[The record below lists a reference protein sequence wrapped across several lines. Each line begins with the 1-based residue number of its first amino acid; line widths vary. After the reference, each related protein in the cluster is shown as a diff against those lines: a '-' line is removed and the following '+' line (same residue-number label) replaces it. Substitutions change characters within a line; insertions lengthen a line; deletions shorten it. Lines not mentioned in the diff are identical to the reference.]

1 MIETMDKKIVLRI
14 DNLKKYYK
22 IKSKKLFGKPSY
34 LKAVDGVSLD
44 IYKGETFGIV
54 GESGSGKSTI
64 GQMMVNLLKP
74 SEGNIIF
81 SNKGKLSALGKVNV
95 VRGKEIK
102 QNMQIIFQD
111 PYSSLDPKKKI
122 GWLMKEPLVIHG
134 IGMNNKDREEM
145 VKKMIHIVGLDE
157 SYINKYPHEL
167 SGGQRQR
174 VSIAIALILNPKFVV
189 ADESVSA
196 LDVSI
201 QAQILNLM
209 QDLQKELNLTYVFI
223 SHDLNVVHYISDRLG
238 VMYLGKFVEVGDVEE
253 IYNNP
258 LHPYTQAL
266 LSAIPDIGDV
276 KREKIVLEGDVPSP
290 INTKPGCAF
299 ASRCRYA
306 KDRCFSETPEL
317 QTVQNREVRC
327 HMYDS

>member
-1 MIETMDKKIVLRI
+1 MADERLILLDVKG
-14 DNLKKYYK
+14 LKKYYK
-22 IKSKKLFGKPSY
+22 IKSKKMFGKPSY
-34 LKAVDGVSLD
+34 LKAVDGVDLQ

-54 GESGSGKSTI
+54 GESGCGKSTI

-74 SEGNIIF
+74 TDGEIVFDYNVDYTSPTISSIG
-81 SNKGKLSALGKVNV
+81 GKKSL
-95 VRGKEIK
+95 K
-102 QNMQIIFQD
+102 QKIQIIFQD

-122 GWLMKEPLVIHG
+122 GWLLEEPLKIHH
-134 IGMNNKDREEM
+134 MYKNKKDLNKK
-145 VKKMIHIVGLDE
+145 VKNMIHLVGLDE
-157 SYINKYPHEL
+157 SYIDKYPHEL

-174 VSIAIALILNPKFVV
+174 VCIAISLILNPEFVV

-238 VMYLGKFVEVGDVEE
+238 VMYLGKFVEVGDVDI
-253 IYNNP
+253 IYNEP

-266 LSAIPDIGDV
+266 LSAIPDTSD
-276 KREKIVLEGDVPSP
+276 KPRERIVLEGDVPSP
-290 INTKPGCAF
+290 IDTKPGCAF

-306 KDRCFSETPEL
+306 TEKCFNETPEL
-317 QTVQNREVRC
+317 KAVKGRQVRC
-327 HMYDS
+327 HLYN

>member
-1 MIETMDKKIVLRI
+1 MAHSKHVMVKMSGV
-14 DNLKKYYK
+14 KKYYK
-22 IKSKKLFGKPSY
+22 IKSRHLFEKPSY
-34 LKAVDGVSLD
+34 LKAVDGIDLE

-54 GESGSGKSTI
+54 GESGCGKSTM
-64 GQMMVNLLKP
+64 GQMIVSLLQP
-74 SEGNIIF
+74 TEGEIIF
-81 SNKGKLSALGKVNV
+81 DNGIALNKVNT
-95 VRGKEIK
+95 IK
-102 QNMQIIFQD
+102 QKELKQEIQIIFQD

-122 GWLMKEPLVIHG
+122 GWLLEEPLKIHN
-134 IGMNNKDREEM
+134 IGMNGSDRKKR
-145 VKKMIHIVGLDE
+145 VKKMIRTVGLDE
-157 SYINKYPHEL
+157 SYLNKYANEL

-174 VSIAIALILNPKFVV
+174 VSIAIALIMNPKFVV

-209 QDLQKELNLTYVFI
+209 KDLQKQLNLTYVFI

-238 VMYLGKFVEVGDVEE
+238 VMYLGKIVEVGDVEA
-253 IYNNP
+253 IYQHP

-266 LSAIPDIGDV
+266 LSAIPDIEEDE

-306 KDRCFSETPEL
+306 TERCFIETPEL
-317 QTVQNREVRC
+317 RAVEAREVRC
-327 HMYDS
+327 HLYGENS